1 MPDDM
6 MERAM
11 VDLGMSQHGT
21 SAVGGSAAVWRN
33 LSGTRAY
40 DLFIRGS
47 VALWFLLL
55 GIIFVREIAD
65 ASGAIAASGLD
76 ALGVAR
82 LISRVCLFAFFT
94 LIAWLTLVRARPLA
108 QAAGLQPRLSALLGC
123 YLLYA
128 FAFLSPNPNIGAA
141 FHIVSATLLL
151 IGNVLAVMILVRL
164 GRSFSIMAEARRLV
178 TDGPYAIVRHPLYLA
193 EQIAI
198 AGAFI
203 QFASPWAALL
213 VLAQF
218 GFQVLRMRN
227 EESVMLLSFP
237 DYAAYR
243 ERTARL
249 IPGLW

>member
-1 MPDDM
+1 LGA
-6 MERAM
+6 AM
-11 VDLGMSQHGT
+11 ADLGVSQHGT
-21 SAVGGSAAVWRN
+21 SAFGGPAAVWRN

-40 DLFIRGS
+40 DFFIRGS

-55 GIIFVREIAD
+55 GIIFVRDIV
-65 ASGAIAASGLD
+65 GAVDDIRASGLEV
-76 ALGVAR
+76 LGLAQLV
-82 LISRVCLFAFFT
+82 SRVCLFSFFT

-108 QAAGLQPRLSALLGC
+108 QAEGLQPRLSALLGC

-128 FAFLSPNPNIGAA
+128 FAFLTPNPNIGAGL
-141 FHIVSATLLL
+141 HVLSALFLLV
-151 IGNVLAVMILVRL
+151 GNVLAVFILLRL

-178 TDGPYAIVRHPLYLA
+178 TDGPYAVIRHPLYLA

-198 AGAFI
+198 AGALI
-203 QFASPWAALL
+203 QFASLSAALL

-227 EESVMLLSFP
+227 EELVLLRSFP
-237 DYAAYR
+237 DYAAYK

>member
-1 MPDDM
+1 M
-6 MERAM
+6 A
-11 VDLGMSQHGT
+11 DLGVSQHGT
-21 SAVGGSAAVWRN
+21 SAFGGPAGVWRN

-55 GIIFVREIAD
+55 GIIFVRDIV
-65 ASGAIAASGLD
+65 GAVDDIRASGLEV
-76 ALGVAR
+76 LGLAQLV
-82 LISRVCLFAFFT
+82 SRVCLFAFFT

-108 QAAGLQPRLSALLGC
+108 QAAGLQPRVSALLGC
-123 YLLYA
+123 YLLCA
-128 FAFLSPNPNIGAA
+128 FAFLTPNPNIGAA
-141 FHIVSATLLL
+141 FHIVSAVLLL
-151 IGNVLAVMILVRL
+151 IGNVLAVMILLRL

-193 EQIAI
+193 ELIATI
-198 AGAFI
+198 GAFI
-203 QFASPWAALL
+203 QFASPPAALL
-213 VLAQF
+213 VVAQL

-227 EESVMLLSFP
+227 EERVLLGSFP
-237 DYAAYR
+237 DYAAYK